1 MHNGIWEWQARKQ
14 FAQDRRRLSALA
26 SIHEDAAATFEN
38 GKDRTEVENA
48 SSTLGADSIEAILM
62 SSDSSDNMVC
72 LDSEKEANTGPDKNQ
87 QVHSDDEPT
96 TIRVKGLD
104 DTIMNLQVSPNIA
117 IGIALKHYATISE
130 LDYSKLEFS
139 FHNMLLRS
147 QQTPHL
153 LGMRDGD
160 VIVCQLGP
168 DRNLLRKPAPGIGAM
183 PAVPADEVSLSA
195 FDLPLPRADLTA
207 AASEE
212 EITRT
217 TVQQVNGE
225 TNRVHVDVTDGAQVA
240 DSLVSVS
247 AARNMPWSQKQAAAN
262 QDSTGPEMCVEEES
276 ATEPVQVS
284 MEEAGDKPV
293 DGSSGALSQNA
304 DTGTSGTSISVP
316 RAGELT
322 GDCAGEDMAE
332 SRINGQDSAMSS
344 KWQANA
350 AEQPPPSSNAQA
362 RHAGDAT
369 SRHAVTHAMEHT
381 LDRIQSEDRDSL
393 GRLRL
398 ETVKRLM
405 DRFEGQHLVR
415 KSREQQQL
423 AEPPTSQRS
432 PACPERPRELA
443 AHMVDSLSTSILGH
457 ASSHLKQAMPTLNQ
471 AAHEMTSVRECQ
483 AADRLASAALDAL
496 SQSSSLRLSPIRHS
510 GDHEDSSEFGP
521 LLPEIEINSTFF
533 DAAEGD
539 LDARQG
545 AEPVQVVT
553 QVIEGLHVF
562 DEEAGAEPVDGSS
575 GALSQNA
582 DTGTSGTS
590 IPAPEMCVEEESAT
604 EPVQVSMEEAG
615 DKPVDCSSGA
625 LSQNADTGTSGTSI
639 SVPRAGELTG
649 DCAGEDMAE
658 SRING
663 QDSAMSSSD
672 TIASAESPETSPGP
686 SAQADVSRPPSRP
699 PPSPPRA
706 KSVEAKGATLPQQD
720 GAGASSS
727 WGQDKMIIVTKETEG
742 KERKAAKVMKQVSDM
757 GRQVFARMGSIKMG
771 VRGQA
776 DRGAGR
782 ETGAHKN

>member
-1 MHNGIWEWQARKQ
+1 MPLWQVSVLNKWQFSRQMHNGIGEWQARKQ

-38 GKDRTEVENA
+38 DKDRTEVENA

-62 SSDSSDNMVC
+62 SSDSSDNRVC

-225 TNRVHVDVTDGAQVA
+225 TNRVHVLGQDPFCPLATTKPDVADVAQVA

-284 MEEAGDKPV
+284 MEEAGAKPV

-304 DTGTSGTSISVP
+304 DTGTSGTSIPVP

-344 KWQANA
+344 NWQANA
-350 AEQPPPSSNAQA
+350 AEQPPTSSNAQA
-362 RHAGDAT
+362 RHAGNAT

-381 LDRIQSEDRDSL
+381 LDKIQSEDRDSL

-405 DRFEGQHLVR
+405 DR
-415 KSREQQQL
+415 
-423 AEPPTSQRS
+423 
-432 PACPERPRELA
+432 
-443 AHMVDSLSTSILGH
+443 
-457 ASSHLKQAMPTLNQ
+457 
-471 AAHEMTSVRECQ
+471 
-483 AADRLASAALDAL
+483 
-496 SQSSSLRLSPIRHS
+496 
-510 GDHEDSSEFGP
+510 
-521 LLPEIEINSTFF
+521 
-533 DAAEGD
+533 
-539 LDARQG
+539 
-545 AEPVQVVT
+545 
-553 QVIEGLHVF
+553 
-562 DEEAGAEPVDGSS
+562 
-575 GALSQNA
+575 
-582 DTGTSGTS
+582 
-590 IPAPEMCVEEESAT
+590 
-604 EPVQVSMEEAG
+604 
-615 DKPVDCSSGA
+615 
-625 LSQNADTGTSGTSI
+625 
-639 SVPRAGELTG
+639 
-649 DCAGEDMAE
+649 
-658 SRING
+658 
-663 QDSAMSSSD
+663 
-672 TIASAESPETSPGP
+672 
-686 SAQADVSRPPSRP
+686 
-699 PPSPPRA
+699 
-706 KSVEAKGATLPQQD
+706 
-720 GAGASSS
+720 
-727 WGQDKMIIVTKETEG
+727 
-742 KERKAAKVMKQVSDM
+742 
-757 GRQVFARMGSIKMG
+757 
-771 VRGQA
+771 
-776 DRGAGR
+776 
-782 ETGAHKN
+782 

>member
-62 SSDSSDNMVC
+62 SSDSSDSMVC

-225 TNRVHVDVTDGAQVA
+225 TNRVHVLGQDPFCPLPTTKPDVTDGAQVA

-247 AARNMPWSQKQAAAN
+247 AVRNMPWSQKQAAAN

-293 DGSSGALSQNA
+293 DGSSGA
-304 DTGTSGTSISVP
+304 
-316 RAGELT
+316 
-322 GDCAGEDMAE
+322 
-332 SRINGQDSAMSS
+332 INGQDSAMSS

-362 RHAGDAT
+362 RHAGNAT

-432 PACPERPRELA
+432 PARPERPRELA

-471 AAHEMTSVRECQ
+471 AAQEMTSVRECE
-483 AADRLASAALDAL
+483 AVDRLASAALDAL

-590 IPAPEMCVEEESAT
+590 IPAP
-604 EPVQVSMEEAG
+604 
-615 DKPVDCSSGA
+615 
-625 LSQNADTGTSGTSI
+625 
-639 SVPRAGELTG
+639 RAGELTG

-699 PPSPPRA
+699 PPFPPRA
-706 KSVEAKGATLPQQD
+706 KSVEAKGA
-720 GAGASSS
+720 
-727 WGQDKMIIVTKETEG
+727 

-776 DRGAGR
+776 DSGAGR

>member
-1 MHNGIWEWQARKQ
+1 MLNKWQFSRQMHNGIWEWQARKQ

-62 SSDSSDNMVC
+62 SSDSSDSMVC

-247 AARNMPWSQKQAAAN
+247 AVRNMPWSQKQAAAN
-262 QDSTGPEMCVEEES
+262 QDSTG
-276 ATEPVQVS
+276 
-284 MEEAGDKPV
+284 
-293 DGSSGALSQNA
+293 
-304 DTGTSGTSISVP
+304 
-316 RAGELT
+316 
-322 GDCAGEDMAE
+322 
-332 SRINGQDSAMSS
+332 
-344 KWQANA
+344 
-350 AEQPPPSSNAQA
+350 
-362 RHAGDAT
+362 
-369 SRHAVTHAMEHT
+369 
-381 LDRIQSEDRDSL
+381 
-393 GRLRL
+393 
-398 ETVKRLM
+398 
-405 DRFEGQHLVR
+405 
-415 KSREQQQL
+415 
-423 AEPPTSQRS
+423 
-432 PACPERPRELA
+432 
-443 AHMVDSLSTSILGH
+443 
-457 ASSHLKQAMPTLNQ
+457 
-471 AAHEMTSVRECQ
+471 
-483 AADRLASAALDAL
+483 
-496 SQSSSLRLSPIRHS
+496 
-510 GDHEDSSEFGP
+510 
-521 LLPEIEINSTFF
+521 
-533 DAAEGD
+533 
-539 LDARQG
+539 
-545 AEPVQVVT
+545 
-553 QVIEGLHVF
+553 
-562 DEEAGAEPVDGSS
+562 
-575 GALSQNA
+575 
-582 DTGTSGTS
+582 
-590 IPAPEMCVEEESAT
+590 PEMCVEEESAT

-686 SAQADVSRPPSRP
+686 GAQADVSRPPSRP

>member
-1 MHNGIWEWQARKQ
+1 MLNKWQFSRQMHNGIWEWQARKQ

-62 SSDSSDNMVC
+62 SSDSSDSMVC

-225 TNRVHVDVTDGAQVA
+225 TNRVHVLGQDPFCPLPTTKPDVTDGAQVA

-247 AARNMPWSQKQAAAN
+247 AVRNMPWSQKQAAAN

-293 DGSSGALSQNA
+293 DCSSGALSQNA

-590 IPAPEMCVEEESAT
+590 IP
-604 EPVQVSMEEAG
+604 
-615 DKPVDCSSGA
+615 
-625 LSQNADTGTSGTSI
+625 
-639 SVPRAGELTG
+639 VPRAGELTG

-686 SAQADVSRPPSRP
+686 GAQADVSRPPSRP

-776 DRGAGR
+776 DSGAGR